1 MAEVSFYILPSESTQ
16 ERYLFACKLIEKAYR
31 SACFCYV
38 LTDNAEQSRQLDDLL
53 WTFRAGS
60 FIPHQIYTG
69 ELPDFE
75 KVILIG
81 SLDAPAHWQKTVI
94 NLSAHCPEELDKI
107 ERILEIL
114 DNSAA
119 TKELGRN
126 RYRQYQQSG
135 ISITTHKMGL

>member
-1 MAEVSFYILPSESTQ
+1 MAEVSFYILPSESLQ
-16 ERYLFACKLIEKAYR
+16 ERYQFACKLIEKAYR
-31 SACFCYV
+31 SGYFCYV
-38 LTDNAEQSRQLDDLL
+38 LTDSAEQSRIIDDLL

-60 FIPHQIYTG
+60 FIPHQIYIG

-81 SLDAPAHWQKTVI
+81 SLDAPENWQKTLF
-94 NLSAHCPEELDKI
+94 NLSSRYPEMGLQT

-114 DNSAA
+114 DNSETTKAA
-119 TKELGRN
+119 GRE

-135 ISITTHKMGL
+135 IKITMHKDW